1 MNVMS
6 QSKRVNP
13 LLNTASFRP
22 LIAFIGINI
31 KKKLANKT
39 HYIPDMITN

>member
-13 LLNTASFRP
+13 LLNTASFSP

-31 KKKLANKT
+31 KKKLANKMN
-39 HYIPDMITN
+39 YIPDKRPN